1 MKRGLTVLFLLIA
14 IATASAQQS
23 DFLVVKKHNN
33 KTLRTYYEGSF
44 LSAETWDGFLIN
56 GIIVAIRNDSI
67 IIRQTQ
73 TQLVGTQMGS
83 KIDTF
88 VYTFSFYYGQIKKFN
103 LKADDITGR
112 KKGFAVLSAPNL
124 LIIGGV
130 GFIVL
135 ELVNTAYRHESL
147 TEDNKLASLGIAA
160 GVAATGFIWKYVA
173 KKRNKVG
180 GKYKMVYIKA
190 HALENSK

>member
-1 MKRGLTVLFLLIA
+1 MKKGLTALLVLIM
-14 IATASAQQS
+14 IATANAQQS

-33 KTLRTYYEGSF
+33 KTLRTYYEGSY
-44 LSAETWDGFLIN
+44 LSAETWDGFAIN

-67 IIRQTQ
+67 IIRQLV

-83 KIDTF
+83 KIDTL

-135 ELVNTAYRHESL
+135 ELVNTAYRHESIN
-147 TEDNKLASLGIAA
+147 ENNKLASLGIAA
-160 GVAATGFIWKYVA
+160 GVAATGFIWKYIA

-180 GKYKMVYIKA
+180 GKYKMVYVKA
-190 HALENSK
+190 HALEKSK